1 MLCNTFSYFSGLVLQ
16 TTPIDEVLLRLC
28 VGLALSRR
36 LHVWNMNLSNVYSVL
51 VSSWWLTHYAICCQ
65 HCVNKILYG
74 VMLGIQNF
82 SQFINIQILN
92 KITSLSNK
100 SITHIMFIIY
110 HSQQITLV
118 IKKKKKTKQKNK
130 RKLR

>member
-1 MLCNTFSYFSGLVLQ
+1 MLCNTFSIFSGLVIQ
-16 TTPIDEVLLRLC
+16 TTSMYELLLRLC

-36 LHVWNMNLSNVYSVL
+36 LHVWNMKLSNVYSVL

-65 HCVNKILYG
+65 HWVNKILYG

-118 IKKKKKTKQKNK
+118 RKKKKKTKQKNK